1 MARKIPERPVLK
13 SVSPASVNMGTTLER
28 LQQPIQVGD
37 ITAGEALE
45 IRARNELIKQQE
57 EDAQKALRLL
67 NVVRNEKVSFIEGL
81 LRRYDLDMDN
91 QYSIDDSTGAIS
103 MVARKMEVPDQ
114 SDLESEVQDE
124 T

>member
-1 MARKIPERPVLK
+1 MARKTPERPVLK
-13 SVSPASVNMGTTLER
+13 SVGSAPANVGTTLER

-57 EDAQKALRLL
+57 DDAQKALRLL
-67 NVVRNEKVSFIEGL
+67 NVVRNEKVAFIDGL

-91 QYSIDDSTGAIS
+91 QYSIDDSTGSIS
-103 MVARKMEVPDQ
+103 MVARKVEVPDQ
-114 SDLESEVQDE
+114 SEFESEVPDE